1 MLYTSLSSKVRAAQV
16 SSSSCDPNPE
26 GVDSRMA
33 ALPQTPLGLP
43 GHVAL

>member
-1 MLYTSLSSKVRAAQV
+1 MLYTSLSSKVRAQV
-16 SSSSCDPNPE
+16 SSRSCDPSPE